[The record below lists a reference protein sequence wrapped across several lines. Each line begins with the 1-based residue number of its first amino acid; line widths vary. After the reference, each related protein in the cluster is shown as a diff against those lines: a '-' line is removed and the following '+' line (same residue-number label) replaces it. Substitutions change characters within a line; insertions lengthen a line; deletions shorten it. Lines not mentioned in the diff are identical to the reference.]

1 MIYFKSIELLHKTL
15 VKNDVVVFQI
25 ENKKYAYVVSDDKLE
40 SSCFRNDIIFRKLN
54 LNKNLISTQT
64 YGYFLG
70 DYQAYEWP
78 YCFPQDYKALTRLT
92 IKLLQICEEKRY
104 LQETYNIHMD
114 IFI

>member
-1 MIYFKSIELLHKTL
+1 MIYSKSIELLHKTL
-15 VKNDVVVFQI
+15 VKNDVVIFRI
-25 ENKKYAYVVSDDKLE
+25 GNKIYSYVVLDDKLE
-40 SSCFRNDIIFRKLN
+40 SPCFLNDIIFQELN

-70 DYQAYEWP
+70 DYQAHEWP

-92 IKLLQICEEKRY
+92 IKLLQICEEKQY